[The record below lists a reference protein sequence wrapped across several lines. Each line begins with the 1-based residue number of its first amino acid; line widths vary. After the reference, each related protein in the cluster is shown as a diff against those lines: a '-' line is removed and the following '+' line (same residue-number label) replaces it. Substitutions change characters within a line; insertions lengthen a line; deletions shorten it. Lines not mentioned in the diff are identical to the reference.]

1 MIAFVKRLR
10 HDAYGGTAM
19 ASLISVVCVGW
30 ATATGSMVTNVFTTI
45 ASILSMA

>member
-10 HDAYGGTAM
+10 HDEYGGTAI

-30 ATATGSMVTNVFTTI
+30 ASSTGSMVTNVVTSI
-45 ASILSMA
+45 ASILSRA